1 MKKIDKIKVSSLTHI
16 DLKYIFAILTPVH
29 EYIAVLLSTF

>member
-1 MKKIDKIKVSSLTHI
+1 MHEKKIDKIKISSLV
-16 DLKYIFAILTPVH
+16 YIYAILAPVH